1 MCTMNDGQQ
10 DDFCEMVE
18 LGNLVMVIVTS
29 TASFQHSGQR
39 ADTVNSS
46 WCNISNVSRP
56 GLHSFR
62 SKMFSLTKDQI
73 ASSQQ
78 RL

>member
-29 TASFQHSGQR
+29 TASFQHSG
-39 ADTVNSS
+39 
-46 WCNISNVSRP
+46 
-56 GLHSFR
+56 
-62 SKMFSLTKDQI
+62 
-73 ASSQQ
+73 
-78 RL
+78 